1 MKIKIIDL
9 AKKKIKQRDIPIE
22 WIKETLKNP
31 EDIIEGHSGRKIAQ
45 RIYRKSNKDML
56 LRVIYTEEDEEIVVI
71 TSYLTS
77 QIEKYR
83 VQENED

>member
-1 MKIKIIDL
+1 MKIKIIGI

-31 EDIIEGHSGRKIAQ
+31 EDIVEGHFGRKVAQ
-45 RIYRKSNKDML
+45 RMYRKNNKGML
-56 LRVIYTEEDEEIVVI
+56 LRVIYTEEDEGIVVI

-77 QIEKYR
+77 QIERYR
-83 VQENED
+83 RREDED